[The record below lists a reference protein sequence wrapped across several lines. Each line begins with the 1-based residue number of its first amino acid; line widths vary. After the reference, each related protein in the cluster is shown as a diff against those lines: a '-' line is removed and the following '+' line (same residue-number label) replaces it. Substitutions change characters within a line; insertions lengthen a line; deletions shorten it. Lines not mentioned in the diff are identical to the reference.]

1 MRSIGLAGVF
11 AGLAASL
18 LASAPVSAA
27 GPDWQA
33 ANSVY
38 GKARDAAAK
47 AKTKLDYSLC
57 AGNWAAWDDALYD
70 GKVAEKAVAGLDHDL
85 SMDGADE
92 KLNLWR
98 LWLGNDDRSLDAF
111 DMHREAAGDKIDQA
125 LKGDREALAGIMDTL
140 GACQLPKDK

>member
-1 MRSIGLAGVF
+1 MRSIGLTCIC

-18 LASAPVSAA
+18 LASAPLRAA
-27 GPDWQA
+27 EPDWRA
-33 ANSVY
+33 ANSAY
-38 GKARDAAAK
+38 DKARDAAAK
-47 AKTKLDYSLC
+47 AKTKLDYALC

-70 GKVAEKAVAGLDHDL
+70 GKLADKAVANLDSDL

-111 DMHREAAGDKIDQA
+111 DTHREAAGEKIDQA
-125 LKGDREALAGIMDTL
+125 LKGDRDALAGIMDTL
-140 GACQLPKDK
+140 GACQVPKDK